1 MRISRAHP
9 IQMQVRYVFGAAF
22 VWAAIWIATAV
33 VLKGSDRFADM
44 IPILT
49 IGTGW
54 FIAVVPAQLASSNRS
69 APDRDAT

>member
-1 MRISRAHP
+1 MTISSSKTANRG
-9 IQMQVRYVFGAAF
+9 QVQYLWGSAI

-33 VLKGSDRFADM
+33 VLKDRGGFADM

-54 FIAVVPAQLASSNRS
+54 FLAVVPALNRTGS
-69 APDRDAT
+69 KGK

>member
-1 MRISRAHP
+1 MTTSSSRTANRG
-9 IQMQVRYVFGAAF
+9 QVRYLWGSAI

-33 VLKGSDRFADM
+33 VLKDRGGFADM

-54 FIAVVPAQLASSNRS
+54 FLAAVPALNRTGS
-69 APDRDAT
+69 QGK